1 MDTKDLLISTSNLH
15 SAMKDAHINAITT
28 ALVEKMSE
36 NMETMLPAF
45 LFKDDKER
53 QVFIERTLIAY
64 EMGVKAGIYE
74 FIKREGRN
82 YENKR
87 MKARVKKTGEQVDVY
102 HEPQHGQMK
111 LVYKEALLVNGR
123 TFTED
128 ELEFIDTPEVE
139 VQKNLWH
146 DAQGDYL
153 PKFDREVI
161 VLTTNGKV
169 FFAHRPDPQGYWGR
183 SVIHGEMEHFTPQT
197 YGKGGWNIPD
207 VEWWLDCPLPKC
219 QQ

>member
-1 MDTKDLLISTSNLH
+1 M
-15 SAMKDAHINAITT
+15 
-28 ALVEKMSE
+28 
-36 NMETMLPAF
+36 
-45 LFKDDKER
+45 
-53 QVFIERTLIAY
+53 IAR
-64 EMGVKAGIYE
+64 A
-74 FIKREGRN
+74 
-82 YENKR
+82 
-87 MKARVKKTGEQVDVY
+87 KKTGEQVDVY

-153 PKFDREVI
+153 PPTDKEVI
-161 VLTTNGKV
+161 VLTVNGKV
-169 FFAHRPDPQGYWGR
+169 CFAHRPVESYTGI
-183 SVIHGEMEHFTPQT
+183 SIVNHSEMEEYYPER

-219 QQ
+219 RQ